1 MERVNTIH
9 ALDPTG
15 TIDALVSPQSERP
28 GYRGRG
34 RGFRGRGFRGRPRGT
49 NSLRPYSDRDD
60 TYRLQP
66 EGDQVEGTSDQP
78 RPSRGRGRGFRGR
91 GRGRGFRGRGR
102 GRGFRGRGRAFYA
115 QTRSEQDVASQP
127 RFIKVDDLE
136 PESRAVYLNLKVAK
150 EPELV
155 KHLVYSDGREVKE
168 WSVLVGDETGVANL
182 RVNSGDLASAMKP
195 EVSLIL
201 RNGLIIM
208 KDNKF
213 MKLAANIWGKIELV
227 SNPHSFEVNSTRN
240 VSLTEYEQES

>member
-1 MERVNTIH
+1 MDAADTIQT
-9 ALDPTG
+9 LDPTA
-15 TIDALVSPQSERP
+15 TTNPVVRPQSERQ

-34 RGFRGRGFRGRPRGT
+34 RGFRGRGPRGRGFRGRSRG
-49 NSLRPYSDRDD
+49 NSLRPYSERND
-60 TYRLQP
+60 TSRTQI
-66 EGDQVEGTSDQP
+66 EGNEAEGTSDQP
-78 RPSRGRGRGFRGR
+78 RRGRGFRGR
-91 GRGRGFRGRGR
+91 GFRGRGRGR
-102 GRGFRGRGRAFYA
+102 GRGFRGRGRAFNV
-115 QTRSEQDVASQP
+115 QIRSEQNVASQP

-168 WSVLVGDETGVANL
+168 WSVLVGDETGVVNL
-182 RVNSGDLASAMKP
+182 RVNTGDLASAMNP
-195 EVSLIL
+195 GVSLIL

-213 MKLAANIWGKIELV
+213 MKLATNIWGKIEVV
-227 SNPHSFEVNSTRN
+227 SNPHSFEVNSARN